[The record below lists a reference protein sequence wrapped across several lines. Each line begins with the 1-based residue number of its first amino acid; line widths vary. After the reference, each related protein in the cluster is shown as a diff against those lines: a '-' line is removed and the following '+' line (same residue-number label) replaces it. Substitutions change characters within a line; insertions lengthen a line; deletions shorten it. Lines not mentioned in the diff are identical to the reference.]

1 MSAIAIDLGEKKVGI
16 AVEIN
21 NIAFPKK
28 IVSRIDL
35 VRELREF
42 FKLNLNYDTIIV
54 GLPYDLFGKDDK
66 QLNKTTKFIDKLK
79 EIFPKKNI
87 IGVDERYTTFE
98 AQNINNTFLNKKDK
112 VDDISACLILESYLQ
127 RVKNK

>member
-1 MSAIAIDLGEKKVGI
+1 MNSIAIDLWEKKVWI

-54 GLPYDLFGKDDK
+54 WLPYDLFWKDDK
-66 QLNKTTKFIDKLK
+66 QLNKTVKFIDKLK
-79 EIFPKKNI
+79 EIFPDKKVI
-87 IGVDERYTTFE
+87 WVDERYTTFE
-98 AQNINNTFLNKKDK
+98 AQNINNTSWNKKSK
-112 VDDISACLILESYLQ
+112 IDDISACLILESYLN
-127 RVKNK
+127 RK